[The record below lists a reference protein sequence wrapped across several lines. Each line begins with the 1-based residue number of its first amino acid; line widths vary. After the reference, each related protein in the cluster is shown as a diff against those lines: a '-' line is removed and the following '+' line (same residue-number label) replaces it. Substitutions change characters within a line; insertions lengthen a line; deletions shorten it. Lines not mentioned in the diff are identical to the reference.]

1 MKHPLTVFLRTAFVR
16 LAKFV
21 LGCVL
26 WVALSIALYECLS
39 WAATQHYPQDGAVS
53 PLFLVPVHT
62 QAGGLAFRHPNQIRP
77 SEKPQNPPQETGA
90 YFVKTITSDT
100 FEATAE
106 FGMGMAV
113 MRYRIENDRVVPISF
128 VHNNAG
134 VWGTA
139 AVGAVLATAF
149 LFWLAKLRIHYTQKT
164 LRPYLLY
171 SAGALLGVLQFA
183 AWLAVS
189 FSLADGVMWLLPKTA
204 WTAET
209 RDGGYFAALLCSC
222 GLVWLAGRKIKR
234 NIRKRK

>member
-26 WVALSIALYECLS
+26 WVALSISLYECLS

-53 PLFLVPVHT
+53 PLFLVPVRT
-62 QAGGLAFRHPNQIRP
+62 QAGGLAFRHPNQILP
-77 SEKPQNPPQETGA
+77 GEKPQNPSQETGA
-90 YFVKTITSDT
+90 YFVKTIAPDT

-128 VHNNAG
+128 VHNNVG
-134 VWGTA
+134 IWGTA
-139 AVGAVLATAF
+139 AVGAALATAF
-149 LFWLAKLRIHYTQKT
+149 LFWLTKLRIHYTQKT
-164 LRPYLLY
+164 WRPYLLD
-171 SAGALLGVLQFA
+171 SSGVLLGALQFA

-189 FSLADGVMWLLPKTA
+189 FALADGVMWLLPKTA

-209 RDGGYFAALLCSC
+209 RDGVYFAALLCSC
-222 GLVWLAGRKIKR
+222 GLVWLVGRKIKR
-234 NIRKRK
+234 NIQKKK

>member
-1 MKHPLTVFLRTAFVR
+1 MKHQLPVFLHTAFIG

-26 WVALSIALYECLS
+26 WVALSMTLHECLS
-39 WAATQHYPQDGAVS
+39 WSATRHYPQDGAVS

-62 QAGGLAFRHPNQIRP
+62 QAGRLAFRHPNQIRP
-77 SEKPQNPPQETGA
+77 GEKPQNPPQETGA

-134 VWGTA
+134 IWGTA
-139 AVGAVLATAF
+139 AVGAALATAF

-164 LRPYLLY
+164 LRPYLLD
-171 SAGALLGVLQFA
+171 SAGVLLGALQFA
-183 AWLAVS
+183 ARLAVS
-189 FSLADGVMWLLPKTA
+189 FALADGVMRLLPKTA
-204 WTAET
+204 WTAGT
-209 RDGGYFAALLCSC
+209 RDGVYFAVLLCSC

>member
-1 MKHPLTVFLRTAFVR
+1 MKHQLPVFLHTAFIG

-26 WVALSIALYECLS
+26 WVALSMTLHECLS
-39 WAATQHYPQDGAVS
+39 WSATRHYPQDGAVS

-77 SEKPQNPPQETGA
+77 GEKPQNPPQETGA

-106 FGMGMAV
+106 FGMGIAV

-139 AVGAVLATAF
+139 AVGAASATAF
-149 LFWLAKLRIHYTQKT
+149 LFWLAKLRIHYTHKT
-164 LRPYLLY
+164 LRPYLLD
-171 SAGALLGVLQFA
+171 SVGVLLGALQFA

-189 FSLADGVMWLLPKTA
+189 FALADGVMRLLPKTA
-204 WTAET
+204 WTAGT
-209 RDGGYFAALLCSC
+209 RDGVYFAALLCSC

>member
-1 MKHPLTVFLRTAFVR
+1 MKHPLTVFLHTAFVR

-39 WAATQHYPQDGAVS
+39 WSATQHYPQDGAVS
-53 PLFLVPVHT
+53 PLFLVLVHT

-77 SEKPQNPPQETGA
+77 GEKPQNPPQETGA
-90 YFVKTITSDT
+90 YFVKTIAPNT
-100 FEATAE
+100 FEATTE

-134 VWGTA
+134 IWGTA
-139 AVGAVLATAF
+139 AVGAALATAF
-149 LFWLAKLRIHYTQKT
+149 LFWLAKLRIHYTHKT
-164 LRPYLLY
+164 LRPYLLD
-171 SAGALLGVLQFA
+171 SAGALLVSLQFA

-189 FSLADGVMWLLPKTA
+189 FALANGVMRLLPKTA
-204 WTAET
+204 WTAAT
-209 RDGGYFAALLCSC
+209 RDGVYFAALLCSC
-222 GLVWLAGRKIKR
+222 ALGWLVGRKIKR
-234 NIRKRK
+234 NIQKRK

>member
-1 MKHPLTVFLRTAFVR
+1 MKHQLLVFLHTAFVR

-26 WVALSIALYECLS
+26 WIALFIALHECLS
-39 WAATQHYPQDGAVS
+39 WSATQHYPQDGVVS
-53 PLFLVPVHT
+53 PFFLVPVQT

-77 SEKPQNPPQETGA
+77 GEKPQNPPQETGA
-90 YFVKTITSDT
+90 YFVESIAPDT

-113 MRYRIENDRVVPISF
+113 MRYRIENGRVVPISF

-134 VWGTA
+134 VLGTA
-139 AVGAVLATAF
+139 AVGAASATAF

-171 SAGALLGVLQFA
+171 SVGALQFA

-189 FSLADGVMWLLPKTA
+189 FALADGVMRLLPKTA
-204 WTAET
+204 WTAAT
-209 RDGGYFAALLCSC
+209 RDGVYFAALLCSC
-222 GLVWLAGRKIKR
+222 GLGWLVGRKIKR
-234 NIRKRK
+234 NIQKRK

>member
-1 MKHPLTVFLRTAFVR
+1 MKHQLPVFLHTAFIG
-16 LAKFV
+16 LSKFV

-39 WAATQHYPQDGAVS
+39 WSATRHYPQDGAVS

-77 SEKPQNPPQETGA
+77 GEKPQNPPQETGA
-90 YFVKTITSDT
+90 YFVESIAPDT

-128 VHNNAG
+128 VHDNAG
-134 VWGTA
+134 IWGTA
-139 AVGAVLATAF
+139 AVGAALATAF

-164 LRPYLLY
+164 LRPYLLD
-171 SAGALLGVLQFA
+171 SAGVLLGALQFA

-189 FSLADGVMWLLPKTA
+189 FALADGVMRLLPKTA
-204 WTAET
+204 WTAGT
-209 RDGGYFAALLCSC
+209 RDGVYFAVLLCSC

>member
-1 MKHPLTVFLRTAFVR
+1 MKHPLTVFLHTAFVR

-39 WAATQHYPQDGAVS
+39 WSATQHYPQDGAVS
-53 PLFLVPVHT
+53 PLFLVLVHT

-77 SEKPQNPPQETGA
+77 GEKPQNPPQETGA
-90 YFVKTITSDT
+90 YFVKTIAPNT
-100 FEATAE
+100 FEATTE

-134 VWGTA
+134 IWGTA
-139 AVGAVLATAF
+139 AVGAALATAF
-149 LFWLAKLRIHYTQKT
+149 LFWLAKLRIHYTHKT
-164 LRPYLLY
+164 LRPYLLD
-171 SAGALLGVLQFA
+171 SAGALLVSLQFA

-189 FSLADGVMWLLPKTA
+189 FALANGVMRLLPKTA
-204 WTAET
+204 WTAGT
-209 RDGGYFAALLCSC
+209 RDGVYFAALLCSC

-234 NIRKRK
+234 NIQKRK

>member
-1 MKHPLTVFLRTAFVR
+1 MKHPLTVFLHTAFVR

-21 LGCVL
+21 IGCVL
-26 WVALSIALYECLS
+26 WVALSIALHECLS
-39 WAATQHYPQDGAVS
+39 WAATQHYPQDDVVS

-77 SEKPQNPPQETGA
+77 GEKPQNPPQETGA
-90 YFVKTITSDT
+90 YFVKTIGPDT

-139 AVGAVLATAF
+139 AVGAAFATAF
-149 LFWLAKLRIHYTQKT
+149 LFWLAKLHIHYTQKT
-164 LRPYLLY
+164 LRPYLLD
-171 SAGALLGVLQFA
+171 SAGALLGTLQFV

-189 FSLADGVMWLLPKTA
+189 FALADGVMRLLPKTA
-204 WTAET
+204 WTAGT
-209 RDGGYFAALLCSC
+209 RDGVYFAALLCSW
-222 GLVWLAGRKIKR
+222 GLGWLVGRKIKR
-234 NIRKRK
+234 NIQKRK

>member
-26 WVALSIALYECLS
+26 WVALFIALYECLG

-53 PLFLVPVHT
+53 PFFLVPVHT
-62 QAGGLAFRHPNQIRP
+62 QAGGLAFHHPNQIRP
-77 SEKPQNPPQETGA
+77 GEKPQNPPQETGA

-106 FGMGMAV
+106 FGMGIAV

-134 VWGTA
+134 IWGTA
-139 AVGAVLATAF
+139 AVGAALATAF

-164 LRPYLLY
+164 LRPYLLD
-171 SAGALLGVLQFA
+171 SAGALLGALQFA

-189 FSLADGVMWLLPKTA
+189 FALADGVMRLLPKTA
-204 WTAET
+204 WAAGT
-209 RDGGYFAALLCSC
+209 RDGVYFAVLLCSC

-234 NIRKRK
+234 NIQKRK

>member
-1 MKHPLTVFLRTAFVR
+1 MKHPLTVFLHTAFVR

-26 WVALSIALYECLS
+26 WVALSIALHECLS

-53 PLFLVPVHT
+53 PLFLVQVHT
-62 QAGGLAFRHPNQIRP
+62 QAGGLAFRHPNQILP
-77 SEKPQNPPQETGA
+77 GEKPQNPPQETGA
-90 YFVKTITSDT
+90 YFVKTIAPNT
-100 FEATAE
+100 FEATTE

-139 AVGAVLATAF
+139 AVGAAFATAF
-149 LFWLAKLRIHYTQKT
+149 LFWLAKLHIHYTQKT
-164 LRPYLLY
+164 LRPYLLD
-171 SAGALLGVLQFA
+171 SAGALLGTLQFV

-189 FSLADGVMWLLPKTA
+189 FALADGVMRLLPKTA
-204 WTAET
+204 WTAAT
-209 RDGGYFAALLCSC
+209 RDGVYFAALLCSC
-222 GLVWLAGRKIKR
+222 ALGWLVGRKIKR
-234 NIRKRK
+234 NIQKRK

>member
-53 PLFLVPVHT
+53 PFFLVPVQT

-77 SEKPQNPPQETGA
+77 GEKPQNPPQETGA
-90 YFVKTITSDT
+90 YFVKTITPNT
-100 FEATAE
+100 FEATTE

-134 VWGTA
+134 IWGTA
-139 AVGAVLATAF
+139 AVGAALAAAF

-171 SAGALLGVLQFA
+171 SAGALLDTLQCA

-189 FSLADGVMWLLPKTA
+189 FALADGVMRLLPKTA
-204 WTAET
+204 WTTGT
-209 RDGGYFAALLCSC
+209 RDGVYFAALLCSC
-222 GLVWLAGRKIKR
+222 GLVWLIGRKIKR

>member
-1 MKHPLTVFLRTAFVR
+1 MKHQLPVFLHTAFIG

-26 WVALSIALYECLS
+26 WVALSMTLHECLS
-39 WAATQHYPQDGAVS
+39 WSATRHYPQDGAVS

-90 YFVKTITSDT
+90 YFVKTIAPNT

-106 FGMGMAV
+106 FGMGIAV

-134 VWGTA
+134 IWGTA
-139 AVGAVLATAF
+139 AVGAASATAF
-149 LFWLAKLRIHYTQKT
+149 LFWLAKLRTHYTQKT
-164 LRPYLLY
+164 LRPYLLD
-171 SAGALLGVLQFA
+171 SAGALLGALQFA
-183 AWLAVS
+183 AWRAVS
-189 FSLADGVMWLLPKTA
+189 FALADGVMRLLPKTA
-204 WTAET
+204 WTAGT
-209 RDGGYFAALLCSC
+209 RDGVYFAALFCSC

-234 NIRKRK
+234 NIQKRK

>member
-1 MKHPLTVFLRTAFVR
+1 MKNPLTVFLHAAFVR

-26 WVALSIALYECLS
+26 WVALSIALYECLG

-62 QAGGLAFRHPNQIRP
+62 QAGGLAFRHPNQILP
-77 SEKPQNPPQETGA
+77 GEKPQNPPQETGA
-90 YFVKTITSDT
+90 YFVKTIAPNT

-134 VWGTA
+134 IWGTA
-139 AVGAVLATAF
+139 AVGAALATAF
-149 LFWLAKLRIHYTQKT
+149 LFWLAKLRIHYTHKT
-164 LRPYLLY
+164 LRPYLLD
-171 SAGALLGVLQFA
+171 SVGVLLGALQFA

-189 FSLADGVMWLLPKTA
+189 FALAEGDLCKTSDLSA
-204 WTAET
+204 VQSNRIA
-209 RDGGYFAALLCSC
+209 
-222 GLVWLAGRKIKR
+222 
-234 NIRKRK
+234 

>member
-1 MKHPLTVFLRTAFVR
+1 MKHQLLVFLRAAFIG
-16 LAKFV
+16 LSKFV
-21 LGCVL
+21 LGCIL
-26 WVALSIALYECLS
+26 WVVLSMTLHECLS
-39 WAATQHYPQDGAVS
+39 WSATRHYPQDGAVS

-77 SEKPQNPPQETGA
+77 GEKPQNPPQETGA

-106 FGMGMAV
+106 FGMGIAV

-134 VWGTA
+134 IWGTA
-139 AVGAVLATAF
+139 AVGAASATAF
-149 LFWLAKLRIHYTQKT
+149 LFWLAKLRIHYTHRT
-164 LRPYLLY
+164 LRPYLLD
-171 SAGALLGVLQFA
+171 SAGALLGTLQFA

-189 FSLADGVMWLLPKTA
+189 FALADGVMRLLPKTA
-204 WTAET
+204 WTAAT
-209 RDGGYFAALLCSC
+209 KDGVYFAALLCSC
-222 GLVWLAGRKIKR
+222 GLVWLVGRKIKR

>member
-1 MKHPLTVFLRTAFVR
+1 MKCQLPVFLRAAFIG
-16 LAKFV
+16 LFKFV

-26 WVALSIALYECLS
+26 WVALSMTLHECLS
-39 WAATQHYPQDGAVS
+39 WSATRHYPQDGAVS
-53 PLFLVPVHT
+53 PLFLVPVQT
-62 QAGGLAFRHPNQIRP
+62 QAGGLAFRHPNQFQP
-77 SEKPQNPPQETGA
+77 GEKPQNPSQETGA
-90 YFVKTITSDT
+90 YFVKTIAPNT

-106 FGMGMAV
+106 FGMGTAV

-134 VWGTA
+134 IWGTA
-139 AVGAVLATAF
+139 AVGAALATAF

-164 LRPYLLY
+164 LRPYLLD
-171 SAGALLGVLQFA
+171 SAGVLLGALQCA

-189 FSLADGVMWLLPKTA
+189 FSLAEGVMRLLPKTA
-204 WTAET
+204 WTAAT
-209 RDGGYFAALLCSC
+209 RDGVYFAALLCSC